1 MRTAEYAT
9 EKKRGT
15 GKKLSLAVYIRHS
28 PFVTRHSL
36 LAIRYSPF
44 VTHHS
49 LLAIRYSPFVTRH
62 SSLAI
67 RHSSFTIRRSPFVI
81 ELPTRSPQ
89 AIAGCLLPICQGLRK
104 VGMMQSA
111 SP

>member
-44 VTHHS
+44 V
-49 LLAIRYSPFVTRH
+49 
-62 SSLAI
+62 I
-67 RHSSFTIRRSPFVI
+67 RHSPFTIRH
-81 ELPTRSPQ
+81 
-89 AIAGCLLPICQGLRK
+89 
-104 VGMMQSA
+104 
-111 SP
+111 